1 MPFLCSPRQAVAI
14 VNSGNRRWFVKLKNG
29 KLREGLYDIVREHD
43 MHQDYVLLFHCVSHL
58 QFDLFVFDEHDCE
71 LNYDWSTI
79 LPIEQPNAPFNWDS
93 ERELCDANGC
103 KIV

>member
-43 MHQDYVLLFHCVSHL
+43 MHQDYVLLFGCVSHL
-58 QFDLFVFDEHDCE
+58 QFDLFVFDEHDCK

>member
-1 MPFLCSPRQAVAI
+1 MT
-14 VNSGNRRWFVKLKNG
+14 
-29 KLREGLYDIVREHD
+29 LYENMTCIRT
-43 MHQDYVLLFHCVSHL
+43 MYSCCVSHL

-93 ERELCDANGC
+93 EREL
-103 KIV
+103 